1 MWHLLSLPLIY
12 SSLMCDICYAT
23 PLFRP
28 ASATQTI
35 INRLKFL
42 FLGGNA
48 IRTLF
53 GHALQ
58 CQRVK
63 SYFFFL
69 FYFILKAVFGCL
81 FLRRL

>member
-1 MWHLLSLPLIY
+1 MCRLLSLPLIH
-12 SSLMCDICYAT
+12 SSSMYDICYAN

-53 GHALQ
+53 GDALQ
-58 CQRVK
+58 CQFVK
-63 SYFFFL
+63 LYFFFL